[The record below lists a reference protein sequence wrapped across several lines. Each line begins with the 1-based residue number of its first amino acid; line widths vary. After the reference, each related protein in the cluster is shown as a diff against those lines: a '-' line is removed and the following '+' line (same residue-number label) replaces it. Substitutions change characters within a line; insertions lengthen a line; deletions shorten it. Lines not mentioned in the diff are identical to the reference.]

1 MVDPSSRRRSKSSDQ
16 RGNWDDKGP
25 SFRKG
30 NSIGVNVTTARNH
43 YSLAPCSHLFVS
55 RPFFFPECTEPIL
68 NLLFYNSTLNVWKRS
83 VPDFVSFKP
92 LISRRSYIIYFYS
105 VACNQGIFC
114 SNFSVERTL
123 MLLLVEHLSAMPQT
137 ITTALGHKRSCMISY
152 GNVVIIKE
160 VHNED
165 DL

>member
-1 MVDPSSRRRSKSSDQ
+1 MTTYDYHPPLPLPDSDLPEKSLGDCAICMDIIMVDPSSRRRSKSSDQ

-114 SNFSVERTL
+114 SNFS
-123 MLLLVEHLSAMPQT
+123 
-137 ITTALGHKRSCMISY
+137 C
-152 GNVVIIKE
+152 
-160 VHNED
+160 
-165 DL
+165 